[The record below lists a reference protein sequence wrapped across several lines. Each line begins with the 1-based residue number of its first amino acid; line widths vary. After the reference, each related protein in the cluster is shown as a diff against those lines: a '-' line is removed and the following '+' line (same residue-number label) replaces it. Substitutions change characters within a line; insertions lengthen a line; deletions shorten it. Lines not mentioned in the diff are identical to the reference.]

1 MVSDG
6 TRLIVP
12 ERAWGAATGGSKRH
26 GPLLLEPPGL
36 PAEPAPVARR
46 DPPPALPPR
55 RLLAEGGAEQHHQ
68 AAGSGERE
76 RGPARPLLA
85 DPVRERHPQQAPREQ
100 ADDAGR
106 QQPGTEGRQPERR
119 QR

>member
-26 GPLLLEPPGL
+26 VPLLLQPPGL

-46 DPPPALPPR
+46 DAAAPLPPR
-55 RLLAEGGAEQHHQ
+55 RPLAEGGAEEHHETTGTGQ
-68 AAGSGERE
+68 RE

-85 DPVRERHPQQAPREQ
+85 DPVRERQPQQAPRDQ
-100 ADDAGR
+100 PGDAGA
-106 QQPGTEGRQPERR
+106 QQPGT
-119 QR
+119 